1 MNSQVEK
8 VEADSTTWWPPDD
21 VLVEDVTEDGP
32 IQFNHV
38 SSTTLDEGEVELNW
52 NNGNGND
59 NDDADSDATIEVE
72 EADEQ
77 NYDVNINDEAPM
89 ELNDEFFEYVNVIF
103 QQFDDE
109 ELG

>member
-8 VEADSTTWWPPDD
+8 VEADSTTWWLPDD

-32 IQFNHV
+32 IQLPMCHPQQIV
-38 SSTTLDEGEVELNW
+38 D
-52 NNGNGND
+52 D
-59 NDDADSDATIEVE
+59 NDDADSDATIETE

-89 ELNDEFFEYVNVIF
+89 ELNDEF
-103 QQFDDE
+103 
-109 ELG
+109 